1 MKGWLDKYN
10 DGGPVQENYNDYSV
24 SAPEGFQG
32 DGYSNVGRNYSP
44 AWGGQFEDGGN
55 LPKAKDGWLETL
67 KSNLNPYNWGVSDYS
82 NKGNFNSAY
91 ASTKKTGEEEFIW
104 NNKRYSVNDKNTPGQ
119 RITHRDDFKGNILS
133 YAASGGQRADSYGNN
148 AIGDAYR
155 YFGGLPLKSNELGI
169 SKYKPTKSKDPNA
182 RYVSINN
189 EQFLKDIKT
198 YANIAFND
206 QNRKDVNDKYLKQL
220 QATRPELANVDPN
233 KLLLFKEV
241 RDKHGNVIPD
251 TYTFPTGKTITGDKN
266 SSRGLGHMF
275 ISKGKDDKGDY
286 ISYYDTFNV
295 DTGNPT
301 KELGELLGA
310 TKPFEIYDRIY
321 LDPKTGKPK
330 MAMGGSMPGTVGFTY
345 ARTNDPAPS
354 KGKYAKKTKASA
366 ENGKKVSGGLG
377 IEDWWNNRKRIQSTY
392 KMANDVDPFMK
403 NWMNNPITQKRL
415 DNQIGYLMRGNKPID
430 VINKNLNTLPVYDQQ
445 KMEGQKTS
453 DFINNYKLQN
463 NISYKYPDSQFE
475 PYFNNL
481 REEPGVGGVYVPDI
495 HSVSVR
501 DINNKGTLAH
511 EMTHALGIQ
520 DEMETDMSIFYNQ
533 KPDPNYPKNS
543 YEKNRYDYLKKDGM
557 YPRVMEVRREL
568 NLKPGQ
574 EVDKRIFNDVRLK
587 KGSAVQD
594 LRKMY
599 DDSEIIKI
607 LNTIADNS
615 DTKKSSIAENG
626 TEMRYY
632 QEGLDFKPKS
642 ISRDGSQLVKLDQ
655 LTNFTNYNTKQPGGW
670 LDKYEG

>member
-1 MKGWLDKYN
+1 MSKIKIKDLSLGKNLNPFNETKYDPVKKKNYISITDKYDFDFKPVQEVSKPIEIYDRFYYEN
-10 DGGPVQENYNDYSV
+10 GGKIQENYNDYSV

-55 LPKAKDGWLETL
+55 LPNAKDGWLETL

-91 ASTKKTGEEEFIW
+91 ASAKKTGEEEFIW

-133 YAASGGQRADSYGNN
+133 YTASGGQRADSYGNN

-321 LDPKTGKPK
+321 LDPKTGKPAPLPK
-330 MAMGGSMPGTVGFTY
+330 GFQEAKIQEQGERDARRDEEIMA
-345 ARTNDPAPS
+345 AQ
-354 KGKYAKKTKASA
+354 KKELLEKA
-366 ENGKKVSGGLG
+366 
-377 IEDWWNNRKRIQSTY
+377 
-392 KMANDVDPFMK
+392 MK
-403 NWMNNPITQKRL
+403 E
-415 DNQIGYLMRGNKPID
+415 
-430 VINKNLNTLPVYDQQ
+430 QQ
-445 KMEGQKTS
+445 K
-453 DFINNYKLQN
+453 
-463 NISYKYPDSQFE
+463 
-475 PYFNNL
+475 
-481 REEPGVGGVYVPDI
+481 
-495 HSVSVR
+495 
-501 DINNKGTLAH
+501 
-511 EMTHALGIQ
+511 GIRS
-520 DEMETDMSIFYNQ
+520 MS
-533 KPDPNYPKNS
+533 P
-543 YEKNRYDYLKKDGM
+543 
-557 YPRVMEVRREL
+557 
-568 NLKPGQ
+568 
-574 EVDKRIFNDVRLK
+574 
-587 KGSAVQD
+587 A
-594 LRKMY
+594 
-599 DDSEIIKI
+599 
-607 LNTIADNS
+607 
-615 DTKKSSIAENG
+615 SSGASSSG
-626 TEMRYY
+626 R
-632 QEGLDFKPKS
+632 
-642 ISRDGSQLVKLDQ
+642 
-655 LTNFTNYNTKQPGGW
+655 
-670 LDKYEG
+670 